1 MTDKHPSHHH
11 VQLTI
16 NGQDIR
22 VPAGSTVAAA
32 VAQLA
37 VDGYR
42 HSVQGEARAPLC
54 GMGVCYECRVT
65 INQREHSLSCQTLCE
80 EGMVVTTT

>member
-1 MTDKHPSHHH
+1 MTDTQLTHHH

-16 NGQDIR
+16 NGQAIR

-32 VAQLA
+32 IARLPVEA
-37 VDGYR
+37 YR

-54 GMGVCYECRVT
+54 GMGICYECRVT
-65 INQREHSLSCQTLCE
+65 INQREHTLSCQTLCE